1 MHGWKERV
9 DILRYKSEQ
18 QIINSLSLL
27 NIYQSL
33 EKCVD
38 KLDDRPVTV

>member
-1 MHGWKERV
+1 MQGWKERV
-9 DILRYKSEQ
+9 DILRYKNEQ

-27 NIYQSL
+27 NIYRSL

-38 KLDDRPVTV
+38 KLDD